1 MLVPGHSAQGGSV
14 VGWGEFPE
22 MELYCSIS
30 PKEYQWGILVTHMHD
45 MCTPYSEN
53 GMTQALLA
61 FVILSNSKGRGDR
74 AGGGGGGGGS
84 AYIYSQFPLFLSGHL
99 GRTDVSHASPTSSFC
114 APHHNCSGK
123 LDFYRMF
130 CHIRGKNQ
138 EAGMRRRRR
147 WSSEKSPPRGFIIG
161 KGTARLEVLFGEEE
175 QLRPRKP

>member
-74 AGGGGGGGGS
+74 AGGGGGGGEVHI
-84 AYIYSQFPLFLSGHL
+84 YIHSSL
-99 GRTDVSHASPTSSFC
+99 SSFP
-114 APHHNCSGK
+114 AI
-123 LDFYRMF
+123 LDGQTFPTLRLLPLSALPT
-130 CHIRGKNQ
+130 IIVQ
-138 EAGMRRRRR
+138 EN
-147 WSSEKSPPRGFIIG
+147 
-161 KGTARLEVLFGEEE
+161 
-175 QLRPRKP
+175 